1 MLTALIIDDE
11 PKARRILEELL
22 KEYCPNDIIVV
33 ASAEDVPSGV
43 KAIAQFQPDIVFLDI
58 EMPNY
63 TGFQLFDFI
72 ADINFE
78 TIFTTAYQEYA
89 IQAFKVSA
97 IDYLLKP
104 IQIDGLIASVEK
116 VKKEKAEKNPQYNNQ
131 SANKIAALQ
140 SNLNNK
146 NQKIALPVSEGLLFV
161 DINDIMYL
169 SAEGAY
175 TEIFIKEKKEKL
187 LVSKNIKV
195 FEELF
200 IQPCFFRAHRSYII
214 NLNCVS
220 QYIKQDGGY
229 IVMENGAQVSLS
241 KDKKEEFLKVY
252 GV

>member
-1 MLTALIIDDE
+1 MLKALIIDDE

-22 KEYCPNDIIVV
+22 KEYCPNDILVV
-33 ASAEDVPSGV
+33 ANAEDVPSGV

-78 TIFTTAYQEYA
+78 TVFTTAYQEYA

-104 IQIDGLIASVEK
+104 IQIDGLIAAVEK
-116 VKKEKAEKNPQYNNQ
+116 VKKEKVEKNPLNNNQ
-131 SANKIAALQ
+131 TANKIATLQ
-140 SNLNNK
+140 SNLNNT
-146 NQKIALPVSEGLLFV
+146 NQKIALPVSDGLLFV
-161 DINDIMYL
+161 EVNDIIYL

-175 TEIFIKEKKEKL
+175 TEIFIKGRKDKIV
-187 LVSKNIKV
+187 VSKNIKL
-195 FEELF
+195 FEEIL
-200 IQPCFFRAHRSYII
+200 IQPCFLRVHRSYII

-229 IVMENGAQVSLS
+229 IVMENGAQVALS

-252 GV
+252 V

>member
-1 MLTALIIDDE
+1 MLKALIIDDE

-33 ASAEDVPSGV
+33 ANAQDVPSGV

-78 TIFTTAYQEYA
+78 TVFTTAYQEYA

-116 VKKEKAEKNPQYNNQ
+116 VKKEKAEKNPQNYNQ

-140 SNLNNK
+140 SNLNNT
-146 NQKIALPVSEGLLFV
+146 NQKIALPVSDGLLFV
-161 DINDIMYL
+161 ETNDIIYL

-187 LVSKNIKV
+187 IVSKNIKT
-195 FEELF
+195 FEEILT
-200 IQPCFFRAHRSYII
+200 QPCFFRAHRSYII

-229 IVMENGAQVSLS
+229 IIMENGAQVSLS

-252 GV
+252 V